1 LILIMCIV
9 MSLGLAGSLSASDL
23 PGMVKSLS
31 GIKGLD
37 VFVFELPDE
46 ASKAGLVAADLEEI
60 VEKKLSFSKI
70 DIRDDHRPPFLV
82 LSLRSINNEEEKK
95 IFYHLDVWVWQ
106 AATLIKNPDV
116 NIGPIITWRSDTLGV
131 VSVTRYKEKIMNRLN
146 SIMDDFLKDYQ
157 AANPQ

>member
-1 LILIMCIV
+1 MRRFRFLLILIMCIV

-95 IFYHLDVWVWQ
+95 IFYHLDIW
-106 AATLIKNPDV
+106 PD
-116 NIGPIITWRSDTLGV
+116 NISLMAETTESGRSL
-131 VSVTRYKEKIMNRLN
+131 LQFFN
-146 SIMDDFLKDYQ
+146 SNLTGY
-157 AANPQ
+157 